1 MPDSCLRAALDA
13 VRPTEHRT
21 HTASLCGRTLST
33 AFQPIYSLSHSRAVG
48 HEALLRAIDENG
60 NPVSPLRLFEE
71 VPPAEAAWCD
81 TLSRVMHLFNFAEQA
96 PPNHWLFLNIRPEAL
111 MALAEPAQ
119 IGFLT
124 ALLHRMGIS
133 PSLIVL
139 ELLESAIPPG
149 EAFLS
154 AIGTL
159 RSHGML
165 IALDDFG
172 AGHSNF
178 DRVWRI
184 QPDIVKLDRSLIT
197 AMAEDPGR
205 LRAVSQTVSV
215 LHEAE
220 ALVLMEGIETA
231 REAMLALESD
241 VDLVQG
247 FYFARPHPE
256 LDRRPRHEGIVTLH
270 GELARFR
277 AAQRERQKSL
287 LAPFQNAIGYAGVL
301 LSAGRSL
308 DEAARSFLALPGALV
323 CFVLDDAG
331 FQVGPNVGAEDRH
344 PAQGPDFS
352 PLTQAEGACW
362 ARRPYFKRALQSP
375 GRVQVT
381 RPYRTLGG
389 RGMTI
394 TVSYA
399 FQQAQPVGTQ
409 APVWRVVCGD
419 VSWAAG
425 GVRHDGPP
433 FLTPAA
439 EALQVSAALHEE
451 AGLSTMPGTTDFPLH
466 P

>member
-13 VRPTEHRT
+13 VRPTGRNV
-21 HTASLCGRTLST
+21 HTASLRGHTLGT

-48 HEALLRAIDENG
+48 HEALLRPTDEAG
-60 NPVSPLRLFEE
+60 RPVSPLQLFDD
-71 VPPAEAAWCD
+71 VPAAEAAWCD
-81 TLSRVMHLFNFAEQA
+81 TLSRVMHLFNFAAQA
-96 PPNHWLFLNIRPEAL
+96 QPAHWLFLNIRPEAL
-111 MALAEPAQ
+111 MALAQPAQ
-119 IGFLT
+119 LAFLSE
-124 ALLHRMGIS
+124 LLEQLKIS

-139 ELLESAIPPG
+139 ELLESAIPTG
-149 EAFLS
+149 DAFLH
-154 AIGTL
+154 AVEVL
-159 RSHGML
+159 RDRGML

-184 QPDIVKLDRSLIT
+184 RPDIVKLDRSLVT
-197 AMAEDPGR
+197 ALAEDPAR
-205 LRAVSQTVSV
+205 LRVITQTVSV

-231 REAMLALESD
+231 REALLALESD

-256 LDRRPRHEGIVTLH
+256 LDRRPRHDDIVALH

-277 AAQRERQKSL
+277 AAQRQRQKNL

-323 CFVLDDAG
+323 CFVLDDSG
-331 FQVGPNVGAEDRH
+331 FQVGPNLWVEDQRT
-344 PAQGPDFS
+344 AQGPAFS
-352 PLTQAEGACW
+352 PLAQADGACW

-389 RGMTI
+389 KGMTV

-399 FQQAQPVGTQ
+399 FQQPDPNGEAE
-409 APVWRVVCGD
+409 PVWCVVCGD
-419 VSWAAG
+419 VSWGPG
-425 GVRHDGPP
+425 GVRH
-433 FLTPAA
+433 AA
-439 EALQVSAALHEE
+439 EADAADTLP
-451 AGLSTMPGTTDFPLH
+451 TFPAPLT
-466 P
+466 